1 MKNLEQIKNNCQAI
15 DNILLQAEK
24 DFKEIQHI
32 SERLKT
38 FSEQMEKLLKTFSEK
53 MEQLENFYFNDDW
66 QKNRELLEQHN
77 QDDFYC
83 TSEDGIWNLSVA
95 YREERIKLIKQLTQE
110 L

>member
-15 DNILLQAEK
+15 DKILLQAEK
-24 DFKEIQHI
+24 DFKEIQQI

-38 FSEQMEKLLKTFSEK
+38 FSEQMKKLED
-53 MEQLENFYFNDDW
+53 FYFNDDW

-95 YREERIKLIKQLTQE
+95 YREERIKLIKQLVQE

>member
-1 MKNLEQIKNNCQAI
+1 MKTLEKIKNNCKAI
-15 DNILLQAEK
+15 DKILLQAEK
-24 DFKEIQHI
+24 DFTEIQQI
-32 SERLKT
+32 SERLKN
-38 FSEQMEKLLKTFSEK
+38 FSEEMAK
-53 MEQLENFYFNDDW
+53 LENFYFNDDW

-95 YREERIKLIKQLTQE
+95 YREERIKIIKQLVQE

>member
-1 MKNLEQIKNNCQAI
+1 MKKLEQIKSNCQAI
-15 DNILLQAEK
+15 DKILLQAEK
-24 DFKEIQHI
+24 DFKEIQQI
-32 SERLKT
+32 SER
-38 FSEQMEKLLKTFSEK
+38 LKTFSEK

-77 QDDFYC
+77 QDNFYC

-95 YREERIKLIKQLTQE
+95 YREERIKLIKQLVQE

>member
-1 MKNLEQIKNNCQAI
+1 MKKLEQIKSNCQAI

-24 DFKEIQHI
+24 DFKEIQQI

-38 FSEQMEKLLKTFSEK
+38 FSEQMA
-53 MEQLENFYFNDDW
+53 QLENFYFNDDW

-77 QDDFYC
+77 QDNFYC

>member
-1 MKNLEQIKNNCQAI
+1 NQMKKLEQIKSNCQAI

-24 DFKEIQHI
+24 DFKEIQQI
-32 SERLKT
+32 SERL
-38 FSEQMEKLLKTFSEK
+38 QIFSEK

-95 YREERIKLIKQLTQE
+95 YREERIKLIKQLVQE